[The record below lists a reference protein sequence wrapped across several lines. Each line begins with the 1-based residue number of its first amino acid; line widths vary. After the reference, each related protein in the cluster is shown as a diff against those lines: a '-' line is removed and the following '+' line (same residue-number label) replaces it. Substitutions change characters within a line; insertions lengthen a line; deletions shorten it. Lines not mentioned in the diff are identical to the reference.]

1 MKNKTKQ
8 KIIQLA
14 LYLILKHWML
24 SPQRVGR
31 REGCLLSPLLF
42 NTILEGLDTA
52 IRQEKETKDIHRL
65 EKKI

>member
-1 MKNKTKQ
+1 
-8 KIIQLA
+8 
-14 LYLILKHWML
+14 ML